1 MSLFYIIKIQ
11 LKENLII
18 LASYLKK
25 SMSIE
30 YKIDTDSRIIYE
42 FWSPKVTFDDY
53 KAYKEKLFI
62 DKEYDPTFDVIS
74 DLREFTLN
82 FEVEELDKIVNLFLD
97 HPDKIMKRKSA
108 LITNNPKQVAAG
120 MIFQTKSSVTPVN
133 VMVFSTPEAAND
145 WITGKSKK

>member
-1 MSLFYIIKIQ
+1 
-11 LKENLII
+11 
-18 LASYLKK
+18 
-25 SMSIE
+25 MSID
-30 YKIDTDSRIIYE
+30 YKIDSDSRIIYE
-42 FWSPKVTFDDY
+42 YWSSKVTFDDY
-53 KAYKEKLFI
+53 KAYKEILFA
-62 DKEYDPTFDVIS
+62 DEEYDATYDVVS

-133 VMVFSTPEAAND
+133 VMVFSTFEAAME
-145 WITGKSKK
+145 WITMK